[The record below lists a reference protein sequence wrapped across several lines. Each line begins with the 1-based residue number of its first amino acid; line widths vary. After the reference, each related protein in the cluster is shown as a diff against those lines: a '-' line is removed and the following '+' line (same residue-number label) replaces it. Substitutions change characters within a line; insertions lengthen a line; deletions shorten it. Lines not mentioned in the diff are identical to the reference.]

1 MAGGAPATGTGP
13 VTGGGPAAGLSGVF
27 GDPVREV
34 MAEYRELCERA
45 VDPLEIAAGLE
56 EAGHGARTAARCRHA
71 DLFSLAEELYAR
83 VPRRPPPDRAAGPG
97 GERQRRCGAALR
109 AASAVLPV
117 AAAVGSAGRWS
128 VLLPAAVPLVLIPAV
143 SVPGRGGRA
152 VDATG
157 WPVRAAVAGAWPET
171 ETETETPGPGP
182 SAGRLRPA
190 ALAHGC
196 GVAALL
202 LLPLAGVGAGFG
214 PSGAGDGRGTAALVL
229 AAALSAG
236 SAEWAAR
243 WFRHIARGHLRVA
256 GTLAD
261 FRSRMRPVLPVAVA
275 LHLAVLAV
283 LTFAALAVLTAL
295 APRPG
300 PDRGGGLLH
309 VAAERAE
316 PGQWAAQGVLG
327 LLLVLPAL
335 LARSGRTGAAALGAL
350 AGPAAVAAPLVLG
363 RSAPTA
369 WLLGGGAVALALLAY
384 AWPVLGRADAH
395 R

>member
-1 MAGGAPATGTGP
+1 
-13 VTGGGPAAGLSGVF
+13 
-27 GDPVREV
+27 

-56 EAGHGARTAARCRHA
+56 EAGHGAQTAARCRHA

-83 VPRRPPPDRAAGPG
+83 VPRRPPPDPATGPV
-97 GERQRRCGAALR
+97 GERRRRCGAALR
-109 AASAVLPV
+109 AASAALPV
-117 AAAVGSAGRWS
+117 AAAAGSAGRWS

-143 SVPGRGGRA
+143 AAPGRGERDADAAGRPLRA
-152 VDATG
+152 VG
-157 WPVRAAVAGAWPET
+157 SGAWT
-171 ETETETPGPGP
+171 ETGPGTGTAVTGTP
-182 SAGRLRPA
+182 AGRLRPA
-190 ALAHGC
+190 ALGHGC

-202 LLPLAGVGAGFG
+202 LLPLAGVGAGAG
-214 PSGAGDGRGTAALVL
+214 ASGAGDGRVTAALAL

-236 SAEWAAR
+236 SAEWAAW

-256 GTLAD
+256 GTLAE

-283 LTFAALAVLTAL
+283 LSFAALAVLTAV

-309 VAAERAE
+309 LAAERAA

-335 LARSGRTGAAALGAL
+335 LARSGRPGAAALGAL

-369 WLLGGGAVALALLAY
+369 WLLGGGAVALVLLAY